1 MLWVAAGRAKTGI
14 RRAKTGRRG
23 AGDAPPRADYSGPML
38 LALAARSLRPM
49 LVGKDASLSLTD
61 LPRFAHEQLGLHGL
75 MLSADL
81 LAGRTRDDLV
91 RLRDAADR
99 ARCSCL
105 VLLEE
110 TPQPLAAADASAAD
124 QRIRR
129 VMAAASLLGCNAAG
143 VAIDAPNNAHAL
155 DQVAERLKALMGEA
169 EQREINLL
177 ILPGKGPGLTA
188 STERLTELLKKVGGF
203 RVGTMPDFADAAR
216 AEDMSAYLRR
226 VTPYASAVLGTTLGF
241 EAVEGDLQDERAFV
255 EHAGFDL
262 SAAVEAIAAVG
273 FDAAVGLD
281 YRGPGDPKLGL
292 RRSREGFLHALSGE
306 KTPFTL
312 VHDDEFD
319 DEMDAAAAALLEAI
333 FSDDEE
339 DDEDD
344 DNPAPARRK
353 PAAKDIDADIDDESD
368 ADEVLDQ
375 DLEEAP
381 GTDAEKAT
389 PEGRALKTPRKSAKT
404 GAKQTPKR
412 APADLDPDDAAPP
425 RPTKKT
431 TRKTSK
437 KATSK
442 PDPGPDEDASTGDQP

>member
-1 MLWVAAGRAKTGI
+1 MLWVGAGRAKMET
-14 RRAKTGRRG
+14 RREQDGPGWAKTGRRV

-81 LAGRTRDDLV
+81 LAGRSRDELAH
-91 RLRDAADR
+91 LRDAADR

-110 TPQPLAAADASAAD
+110 APQPLAADDASAGD

-143 VAIDAPNNAHAL
+143 VAIDAPDNPQAL
-155 DQVAERLKALMGEA
+155 ERVAERLKALMGEA

-177 ILPGKGPGLTA
+177 ILSGKGPGLTA
-188 STERLTELLKKVGGF
+188 TPERLTELLKKVGGF

-216 AEDMSAYLRR
+216 AADMAAYLRR

-241 EAVEGDLQDERAFV
+241 EAVEGDLEDERAFV
-255 EHAGFDL
+255 EHAGYDL
-262 SAAVEAIAAVG
+262 PAAVEAIAAVG

-281 YRGPGDPKLGL
+281 YRGPGDPRLGL

-306 KTPFTL
+306 KTPFSL

-319 DEMDAAAAALLEAI
+319 DEMDAAAAALLDAI
-333 FSDDEE
+333 FSDDD
-339 DDEDD
+339 DDEETDTD
-344 DNPAPARRK
+344 TDTEPDADVSGESEPDEPDADAPARKAAGQSTKKTTKKSSKRTAEEPAQAK
-353 PAAKDIDADIDDESD
+353 PAGK
-368 ADEVLDQ
+368 
-375 DLEEAP
+375 
-381 GTDAEKAT
+381 
-389 PEGRALKTPRKSAKT
+389 
-404 GAKQTPKR
+404 
-412 APADLDPDDAAPP
+412 PA
-425 RPTKKT
+425 KKT

-437 KATSK
+437 KAPAKAKPHDEPQDK
-442 PDPGPDEDASTGDQP
+442 PDAGDQP

>member
-1 MLWVAAGRAKTGI
+1 MLWVGAGRAKTET
-14 RRAKTGRRG
+14 RRDKPGRRG

-81 LAGRTRDDLV
+81 LAGRSRDELA

-110 TPQPLAAADASAAD
+110 APQPLAAADASAGD

-129 VMAAASLLGCNAAG
+129 VLAAASLLGCNAAG
-143 VAIDAPNNAHAL
+143 VAIDAPDNPQAL
-155 DQVAERLKALMGEA
+155 ERVAERLKALMGEA

-177 ILPGKGPGLTA
+177 ILSGKGPGLTA
-188 STERLTELLKKVGGF
+188 TPERLTELLKKVGGF

-216 AEDMSAYLRR
+216 TADMAAYLRR

-241 EAVEGDLQDERAFV
+241 EAVEGDLEDERAFV
-255 EHAGFDL
+255 EHAGYDL

-281 YRGPGDPKLGL
+281 YRGPGDPRLGL

-319 DEMDAAAAALLEAI
+319 DEMDAAAAALLDAI
-333 FSDDEE
+333 FSDD
-339 DDEDD
+339 DDTDANADTDADADAEPDEPEPD
-344 DNPAPARRK
+344 EPEPDADVPARK
-353 PAAKDIDADIDDESD
+353 AAGLSTKKTTKKSSKKTAKEPAKE
-368 ADEVLDQ
+368 
-375 DLEEAP
+375 
-381 GTDAEKAT
+381 
-389 PEGRALKTPRKSAKT
+389 
-404 GAKQTPKR
+404 
-412 APADLDPDDAAPP
+412 PA
-425 RPTKKT
+425 KKT
-431 TRKTSK
+431 TRKTTRQTSK
-437 KATSK
+437 KAPAKANPHDEPNNEPNNEPQDK
-442 PDPGPDEDASTGDQP
+442 PDPGDQP